1 MLLMF
6 YALSSMG
13 LMILASL
20 VIVWARKMQR
30 RLVRFVFSTVAYVSL
45 VVSFFLML
53 AVLIRS

>member
-53 AVLIRS
+53 AVLIRF

>member
-20 VIVWARKMQR
+20 VIIWARKMQR

-53 AVLIRS
+53 AVLIRF